1 MIPNPSNF
9 VDVLKSPSVWTGKG
23 GISKAADLLSNSSL
37 QDKIQFGLMK
47 SSFDTM
53 IKTGDIVI
61 PSAKEKNPVGQLY
74 NAAANAGK
82 NLISPSAG
90 LTTVPQGLGGMNLNS
105 LSGITGALPS
115 IPGALS
121 SITGSLPSIPG
132 ALSGVAGAVAGATG
146 ALSSITGSLP
156 SIPGALSGATGL
168 VNKGSAE
175 LGGLLANASKFGVS
189 TATAWAKGSPL
200 TGTITGALS
209 SATSALSGTTGIA
222 SAIPN
227 SLKAQMNSLAKQG
240 QFAVNFSDAKLPAI
254 ATGVVPAPS
263 FKGTV
268 DRSTLNAAFGKLV
281 GSDKIPLPAFSPQA
295 VDNSMLAT
303 AANKAK
309 SILTTGLNSSG
320 LPSIGLLASLGSGV
334 TNPTNLA
341 QAANAISNRL
351 RG

>member
-9 VDVLKSPSVWTGKG
+9 VNVLKSPSVWTGKG

-61 PSAKEKNPVGQLY
+61 PGAKEKNPVGQLY

-105 LSGITGALPS
+105 LSSITGALPS

-121 SITGSLPSIPG
+121 GITG
-132 ALSGVAGAVAGATG
+132 AVAGVTGAVAGATG

-156 SIPGALSGATGL
+156 GIPGALSGATGL

-227 SLKAQMNSLAKQG
+227 SLKTQMNSLAKQG

-295 VDNSMLAT
+295 VDNSMLTT

-320 LPSIGLLASLGSGV
+320 LPSIGSLASLGSGI
-334 TNPTNLA
+334 TNSNNLA
-341 QAANAISNRL
+341 QAATAISNRL

>member
-121 SITGSLPSIPG
+121 
-132 ALSGVAGAVAGATG
+132 
-146 ALSSITGSLP
+146 
-156 SIPGALSGATGL
+156 GATGL

-200 TGTITGALS
+200 TSTVTGALS
-209 SATSALSGTTGIA
+209 GATSLLSGTAGIA

-227 SLKAQMNSLAKQG
+227 SLKTQMNSLAKQG

-320 LPSIGLLASLGSGV
+320 LPSIGSLASLGSGV
-334 TNPTNLA
+334 AGALSTVTNSNNLA
-341 QAANAISNRL
+341 QAATAISTRL